1 MEMLQWS
8 KPKSNK
14 GPVFLPGIETYLK
27 QIGQE
32 FPDPQGEKYW
42 SHQESRCSV
51 LRSIEIAKDLR
62 SYLSAKIYY
71 YTRQN
76 PDYESSFYTHS
87 SEFKDSPY
95 GCMHNRATGRKETSH
110 CLRLNLRWET
120 LLNSETVAPQWIRVC
135 GPAQYGL
142 KAARRA
148 PQFSKRWFF
157 SKCSKPWNRN
167 GSRVFCFP
175 LYSSLCA
182 LWLKELQSKS
192 RPLFSI
198 DFSCYYPDK
207 TRGKII
213 KL

>member
-148 PQFSKRWFF
+148 PQFSKRWF
-157 SKCSKPWNRN
+157 
-167 GSRVFCFP
+167 CFP
-175 LYSSLCA
+175 DPGKL
-182 LWLKELQSKS
+182 
-192 RPLFSI
+192 RFSGVLSI
-198 DFSCYYPDK
+198 HFWN
-207 TRGKII
+207 G
-213 KL
+213 

>member
-76 PDYESSFYTHS
+76 PDHEASFYTYS

-148 PQFSKRWFF
+148 PQFSKRWFCYQLPRKTSVFRGFLMSKVTIPKSKGSIF
-157 SKCSKPWNRN
+157 SKSTPQYIVVRN
-167 GSRVFCFP
+167 
-175 LYSSLCA
+175 LL
-182 LWLKELQSKS
+182 
-192 RPLFSI
+192 
-198 DFSCYYPDK
+198 
-207 TRGKII
+207 
-213 KL
+213 